1 MSIPTLFFVQIVEK
15 QMKKLEKKSNIN
27 NNRLLI

>member
-15 QMKKLEKKSNIN
+15 QMKKLEKSNIN